1 MKVNNVYNKLSEN
14 HKKTMASRLDIPLSI
29 KKDFNIANVEFE
41 NEKSFNNIINSKFYS
56 KLIGSSDAND
66 AFIVLL
72 DSSNLKSFVDSLQ
85 SDEFKDAE
93 KNLEKLKKLNAI
105 LSLMNQQLSSAS
117 ANFKSFGDTISFFT
131 ENGSKIILCNV
142 NGASLFES
150 SYSSCAAENRP
161 VSCNFNNINLICRS
175 ILNSVKT
182 NQNVHFAVDDNAVNQ
197 SFMYEFIHRITSFT
211 YEFNRYKAFGR
222 LLHNFCFYMNGESLS
237 EGASS
242 DEIVCSIE
250 AQSIMKTFANYAPN
264 ELYPESYAA
273 QIKELLE
280 PLGVKVSILKADQ
293 LKELGMYSIYSV
305 GKGSVRKPCAV
316 FMEWNGPGAS
326 NSSNIVSLVGKGVT
340 FDTGGI
346 SIKPANKMEEM
357 KFDMSG
363 SACVV
368 GSMYYAAKTQMPIRL
383 VGGVGLAE
391 NMPGGNAMRPGDVI
405 SSMSGQTIEVQNTD
419 AEGRLVLAD
428 ILWYVQE
435 KFSATTIVD
444 LATLTGAIVV
454 SLGSEYAGVFSND
467 DKLCDSI
474 SSSGDFVNEKV
485 WRLPMNSDYDRT
497 INSRV
502 ANMKNISSEYS
513 GAGSITAAQFLQRF
527 IQNGNKW
534 AHIDIA
540 GVAYKAG
547 ASSGFGVRLLSN
559 FLRKYIISAS

>member
-1 MKVNNVYNKLSEN
+1 MLCKNN
-14 HKKTMASRLDIPLSI
+14 KKTMVSRLNIPLNI
-29 KKDFNIANVEFE
+29 KRDFNVANVVFE
-41 NEKSFNNIINSKFYS
+41 NEKTINEKTINNKFYS
-56 KLIGSSDAND
+56 KLICNSDEND
-66 AFIVLL
+66 AFVILI
-72 DSSNLKSFVDSLQ
+72 DSNNLKNFIDSLQ
-85 SDEFKDAE
+85 IDELQSLAKDEE
-93 KNLEKLKKLNAI
+93 KNLEKLSSI
-105 LSLMNQQLSSAS
+105 SSFISQQLSNAS
-117 ANFKSFGDTISFFT
+117 GSFKSFGDILSFFT
-131 ENGSKIILCNV
+131 ENGSKVILCNV

-150 SYSSCAAENRP
+150 SYSACAAENN
-161 VSCNFNNINLICRS
+161 SKHCNFNSINLMCRS
-175 ILNSVKT
+175 ILNFVKA
-182 NQNVHFAVDDNAVNQ
+182 NQNVHFSLDKKVANK
-197 SFMYEFIHRITSFT
+197 SFIYEFIHRITSFT
-211 YEFNRYKAFGR
+211 YEFNRYKAFAR
-222 LLHNFCFYMNGESLS
+222 LLHNFCFYMNDENLS
-237 EGASS
+237 DDILNENTFRN
-242 DEIVCSIE
+242 EIVCSIE

-264 ELYPESYAA
+264 ELYPESYAL

-280 PLGVKVSILKADQ
+280 PFGVKVSILKADQ

-305 GKGSVRKPCAV
+305 GKGSIRKPCAV
-316 FMEWNGPGAS
+316 FMEWNGPGVS
-326 NSSNIVSLVGKGVT
+326 FSSNVVSLVGKGVT

-346 SIKPANKMEEM
+346 SIKPSNKMEEM

-435 KFSATTIVD
+435 KFFATTIVD

-467 DKLCDSI
+467 DKLCDAI
-474 SSSGDFVNEKV
+474 SDSGNSVNEKV

-497 INSRV
+497 INSKV

-559 FLRKYIISAS
+559 FLRKYIISAG